1 VPIYS
6 YKAVKPSGEVLNG
19 EMEMA
24 DETALVQHLQAEGYM
39 PIEVALA
46 GGVASKLRLALSVSS
61 KSGLPQKKILH
72 FTQELATLLEA
83 GLTLDRAL
91 QILSDLSD
99 DEELRA
105 LMVRLREKVQSG
117 ATFSAALEE
126 EKGTF
131 SPLYLSMVKAGE
143 AGGVMQTVLA
153 RVAEYLERSNELRE
167 SVRSALTYP
176 LILLIVAGLSVI
188 LLLVFVVPQF
198 SQMFEDMGQALPLP
212 TQIVIAMGDLFRDYW
227 WLLVA
232 GTLLLIAYIRAS
244 LKKPHI
250 RRRWDRRLLGW
261 PLIGDLLAKVETAR
275 FARTL
280 ATLLESGLPLLTA
293 LSLVKD
299 GIGNS
304 VIAEGVS
311 DAAESLKQG
320 RGLADP
326 LMEQKVLPPL
336 ALQMIKVGEESG
348 NLEPML
354 TKVADVFDQEVRA
367 SVKQMLTLLEPL
379 LIVGLGLIVA
389 GIIISI
395 LLAVLSANELAF

>member
-1 VPIYS
+1 MPLYS
-6 YKAVKPSGEVLNG
+6 YKAVKPNGEVFDG

-24 DETALVQHLQAEGYM
+24 DEQSLVHHLQAEGCM
-39 PIEVALA
+39 PLEVVLA
-46 GGVASKLRLALSVSS
+46 GGIASRLRQALSGSS
-61 KSGLPQKKILH
+61 TSGLPQKKILH

-105 LMVRLREKVQSG
+105 LMIRLREKVQSG

-126 EKGTF
+126 EKGSF
-131 SPLYLSMVKAGE
+131 SSLYLSMVKAGE

-176 LILLIVAGLSVI
+176 LILLVVAGLSVV

-212 TQIVIAMGDLFRDYW
+212 TRVVIAAGDLFRDYW
-227 WLLVA
+227 WLLV
-232 GTLLLIAYIRAS
+232 GGGLLLTAYIRAS
-244 LKKPHI
+244 LEKPQV
-250 RRRWDRRLLGW
+250 RQRWDRRLLGW
-261 PLIGDLLAKVETAR
+261 PLFGDLVAKVETAR

-293 LSLVKD
+293 LNLVKE

-304 VIAEGVS
+304 VIAEGMS
-311 DAAESLKQG
+311 DAAESLKRG

-326 LMEQKVLPPL
+326 LLEQKILPPL

-354 TKVADVFDQEVRA
+354 NKVADIFDKEVRA